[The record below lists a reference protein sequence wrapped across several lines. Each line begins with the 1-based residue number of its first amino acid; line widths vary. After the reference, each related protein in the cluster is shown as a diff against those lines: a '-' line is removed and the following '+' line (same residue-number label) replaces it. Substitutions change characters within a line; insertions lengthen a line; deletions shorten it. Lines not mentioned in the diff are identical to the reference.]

1 MRDARNWLREKGIA
15 TPFERT
21 VGVDNLLYGKSER
34 KPDAHSVKL
43 DRKPSVRDV
52 NNVMRFFKRKAK
64 RTKRND
70 YRRENDKP
78 C

>member
-1 MRDARNWLREKGIA
+1 ML
-15 TPFERT
+15 FERIA
-21 VGVDNLLYGKSER
+21 GANNLLYGKSEQR
-34 KPDAHSVKL
+34 PNAHVVKL
-43 DRKPSVRDV
+43 DRRHSVRDV

>member
-1 MRDARNWLREKGIA
+1 MQDARNWRREKRIA

-21 VGVDNLLYGKSER
+21 VAVNNLLYGKSER

-43 DRKPSVRDV
+43 DRRLSVRDA
-52 NNVMRFFKRKAK
+52 NNVKRFSERNAK